1 MPVMRILAI
10 AAALA
15 LTALAPAYAAK
26 PPEKD
31 KKPPKEKPPAEV
43 RVEHLATLP
52 APAGIGANFKR
63 VDGRQYMFVTGT
75 AGLYVYDVT
84 NAASPAPVS
93 VLPLPHYENED
104 VSIGGNRL
112 LISGD
117 GALGAGLLIVI
128 DISNPQVPVP
138 ERALKMEPVGEGHT
152 ASCIQDCR
160 YAWIAGDQVFGGL
173 TVLDLDKAP
182 AVGSGPNGADVDL
195 GNWTFGFIPVPDPA
209 VRAGTIQ
216 GYNEF
221 GWSTHDVAVD
231 EAGIAW
237 VAGGNGTV
245 GFDVSRAAYGPDNL
259 SDPPLV
265 ARTGPAALN
274 DGDLTSTE
282 TDPANARD
290 TNNDFIH
297 HNAWRPDA
305 REFESRSP
313 DELNDPGVR
322 DGELLLITEEDI
334 WSRQTA
340 GSTPG
345 GCETQGSFQTWQV
358 KRFGETGQDEA
369 TLEQLGSWT
378 TEFNELLADQ
388 LGSDWDDDDA
398 GRDIVPTQGLCS
410 SHYFSE
416 RDGIVATAWYEQG
429 VRFLDVSDP
438 KDIEQVAYF
447 LPPGATPWAT
457 YWSPTDRNILYVID
471 NNRGVDVLRFERQK
485 AKKGKPVKV
494 STRRRWLAGGKRSS
508 DAAVAHPR
516 FGYVCR
522 LPAV

>member
-1 MPVMRILAI
+1 M
-10 AAALA
+10 LA
-15 LTALAPAYAAK
+15 LLAVAPAQAAK
-26 PPEKD
+26 PPD
-31 KKPPKEKPPAEV
+31 KGKPPKEDPPTAT
-43 RVEHLATLP
+43 RVEHLGTLP
-52 APAGIGANFKR
+52 APAGIGANFKEA
-63 VDGRQYMFVTGT
+63 DGRDYMFVTGT

-84 NAASPAPVS
+84 NAASLAATPAPVS

-104 VSIGGNRL
+104 VSIGGDRL

-117 GALGAGLLIVI
+117 GILGAGVLLVV
-128 DISNPQVPVP
+128 DISNPQVPTI
-138 ERALKMEPVGEGHT
+138 ERAMKMEPLGEGHT
-152 ASCIQDCR
+152 ATCIQDCK
-160 YAWIAGDQVFGGL
+160 YAWVAGNQIFSGI

-182 AVGSGPNGADVDL
+182 AVGAGANGVDADL
-195 GNWTFGFIPVPDPA
+195 GAWDFFGDFTPNPA
-209 VRAGTIQ
+209 VRAGKIE

-245 GFDVSRAAYGPDNL
+245 GFDVRREAYGPDNL
-259 SDPPLV
+259 SNPPLV
-265 ARTGPAALN
+265 ARTGPAAVN
-274 DGDLTSTE
+274 DGDFFES
-282 TDPANARD
+282 NAENSRD

-305 REFESRSP
+305 REFESRSA
-313 DELNDPGVR
+313 DDLSDPAVR

-358 KRFGETGQDEA
+358 KRYEA
-369 TLEQLGSWT
+369 TGADQATLTQLGSWT
-378 TEFNELLADQ
+378 TEFNELLADE
-388 LGSDWDDDDA
+388 LGGSDWDDDDL
-398 GRDIVPTQGLCS
+398 GQDIVPTKGLCS

-429 VRFLDVSDP
+429 VRFLDVSHP
-438 KDIEQVAYF
+438 RQIEQVAF
-447 LPPGATPWAT
+447 FMPEGATPWAT
-457 YWSPTDRNILYVID
+457 YWSPSERNILYVVD
-471 NNRGVDVLRFERQK
+471 NNRGVDILRFERRK
-485 AKKGKPVKV
+485 AKKGKPVEASATAL
-494 STRRRWLAGGKRSS
+494 STQQSS
-508 DAAVAHPR
+508 SATPHPR

-522 LPAV
+522 LPAVP